1 MIIMMFI
8 GFNMLTMTL
17 DHYHQS
23 EMWNFAL
30 NNLNMGFICIFT
42 TECAL
47 KIFALRQHYFK
58 EPWNIFDFVVVI
70 LSIFGEY
77 LFHRLTKK

>member
-1 MIIMMFI
+1 
-8 GFNMLTMTL
+8 MLTHCGYFDFVL
-17 DHYHQS
+17 LHQT

-30 NNLNMGFICIFT
+30 NNLNLGFICIFT

-58 EPWNIFDFVVVI
+58 AGRF
-70 LSIFGEY
+70 
-77 LFHRLTKK
+77 